1 MAKYGGLDIY
11 YEHLKKRYTI
21 DHEDIQFVKNKGCAL
36 IGLTDEPDGSSTDYE
51 NFSIYDDF
59 FDRIMAMHQN
69 LGITLKNTDKDII
82 FTNQ

>member
-51 NFSIYDDF
+51 NFSI
-59 FDRIMAMHQN
+59 
-69 LGITLKNTDKDII
+69 
-82 FTNQ
+82 